1 MRAVVWNGPGSTLS
15 LQDIPIPKAGPGEA
29 VIEIQASGLCR
40 SDLAIA
46 KGKMLLKN
54 WPLVLGH
61 QASGIVYEVGDGVES
76 FKIGDRVVSTPD
88 IPCYRCYY
96 CKMGRTNLC
105 RNLKRLGFE
114 VNGSD
119 AEFVLAPGKS
129 LIRLPDNISF
139 DQGAISVD
147 AVASMYHALIGQA
160 QVRRGDKVVLLGIGG
175 MGIQAIEMA
184 RLYGVSTLVT
194 SRYDKRLG
202 FAKKLGA
209 DVLVNTT
216 KQEIVKEVIAFTSGK
231 GADIVVDSIG
241 GSGTMKQAIDILRPG
256 GKIMVIGLN
265 EPEFT
270 MPYINVV
277 MLEAQMI
284 GSRAATKQD
293 VIETIELIAADKLHP
308 VVSDSYPLSDFQA
321 GFDVLE
327 KGEIMGRGVLIP

>member
-1 MRAVVWNGPGSTLS
+1 MRAVVWNGPGSELS
-15 LQDIPIPKAGPGEA
+15 LQDIPIPKAGLGEA
-29 VIEIQASGLCR
+29 VIEMRASGLCR

-46 KGKMLLKN
+46 KGKMPLKN

-61 QASGIVYEVGDGVES
+61 QASGVVYEVGEGVES
-76 FKIGDRVVSTPD
+76 FKVGDRVVSTPD
-88 IPCYRCYY
+88 LPCHRCYY
-96 CKMGRTNLC
+96 CQMGRTNLC

-119 AEFVLAPGKS
+119 AEFVLAPEKS
-129 LIRLPDNISF
+129 LIRLPDNIPF
-139 DQGAISVD
+139 NQGAISVD
-147 AVASMYHALIGQA
+147 AVASMYHALTGRA
-160 QVRRGDKVVLLGIGG
+160 QVRLGDKVVLLGIGG
-175 MGIQAIEMA
+175 MGIQAIELA
-184 RLYGVSTLVT
+184 RLCGASTLVT
-194 SRYDKRLG
+194 SRYDKRLD

-216 KQEIVKEVIAFTSGK
+216 KQELAKEVMAFTSGK

-241 GSGTMKQAIDILRPG
+241 GSGTMKQALDILRPD
-256 GKIMVIGLN
+256 GKIIVIGLN

-270 MPYINVV
+270 MPYMGVV

-308 VVSDSYPLSDFQA
+308 VVSHSYPLSDFKA
-321 GFDVLE
+321 GFDALE
-327 KGEIMGRGVLIP
+327 KGEIMGRGVFIP